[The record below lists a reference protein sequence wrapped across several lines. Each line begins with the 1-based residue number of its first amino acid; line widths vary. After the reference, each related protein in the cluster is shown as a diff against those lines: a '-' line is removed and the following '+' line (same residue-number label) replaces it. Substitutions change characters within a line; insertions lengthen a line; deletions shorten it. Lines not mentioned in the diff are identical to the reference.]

1 MNTPFEAIGS
11 GGFGIAVMAL
21 CSLGGAPA
29 RNVLYP
35 VAAAGSM
42 SLSAYSLHIVIVA
55 FHTDWVGGARW
66 TPLLGPYWDHAPV
79 FHCVE
84 TLLHSRPAGMDHVE
98 GLFKAAS

>member
-1 MNTPFEAIGS
+1 MTQKTLTKADLSQFTGTEQWYRHG
-11 GGFGIAVMAL
+11 L
-21 CSLGGAPA
+21 A

-66 TPLLGPYWDHAPV
+66 TPLLGLIGI
-79 FHCVE
+79 
-84 TLLHSRPAGMDHVE
+84 TLLCSTAWKHFFTRGPLEWIMWKVS
-98 GLFKAAS
+98 LKAAS